1 MKFNPISHSFLK
13 GIAQKF
19 GFEFEF
25 EFGNLN
31 NILSNYYNK

>member
-1 MKFNPISHSFLK
+1 MKFNPTSHSFLK

-25 EFGNLN
+25 GNLN
-31 NILSNYYNK
+31 NIVSNYYNK